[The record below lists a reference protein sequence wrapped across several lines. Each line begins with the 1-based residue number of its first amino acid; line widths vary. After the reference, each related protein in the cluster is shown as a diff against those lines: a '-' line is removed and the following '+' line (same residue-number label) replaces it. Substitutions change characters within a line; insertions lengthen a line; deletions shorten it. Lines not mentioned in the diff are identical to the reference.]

1 VEDPVLTIDAD
12 AHVIE
17 CERTWTYVE
26 QSQRDLMPRLADVTE
41 NGATK
46 QYWVLEGRSHGQ
58 QNVGLNTSKESREMA
73 DVEARL
79 RHMDEL
85 EIDVQV
91 LYPSLFLRPLTHRVD
106 TEIALCQSYNRW
118 MGDIWSQGHN
128 RLRWAAVL
136 PFKDMDAA
144 LKELRVAHD
153 NGACAVF
160 ARGIEEDMTLDN
172 PYFHPLYAAMS
183 EMNLPLGIH
192 AGNNSFFW
200 NDLFFDEGGYSR
212 AKLPVISA
220 FHVFLMSDINTRFPG
235 LRIGFIEAASQ
246 WISGAIHDMARRAER
261 RLKHPIDRT
270 SLVREH
276 NLYVA
281 CQTDDDLGYVLKY
294 AGEDNL
300 VIGTDYGHNDTATEI
315 EALRY
320 IKTQGDV
327 SPTAVAKIL
336 GDNAKALYG
345 L

>member
-1 VEDPVLTIDAD
+1 MMTIDSD

-26 QSQRDLMPRLADVTE
+26 QSARGLMPRLATDE
-41 NGATK
+41 QDGAKK

-58 QNVGLNTSKESREMA
+58 ANIGLNTSKESREMA

-91 LYPSLFLRPLTHRVD
+91 LYPSLFLRPLTHRTD
-106 TEIALCQSYNRW
+106 TEIALCRSYNRW
-118 MGDIWSQGHN
+118 MADIWSQGKG

-136 PFKDMDAA
+136 PFKDMDEA
-144 LKELRVAHD
+144 LKELRFAHD

-160 ARGIEEDMTLDN
+160 ARGIEDDRMLDD
-172 PYFHPLYAAMS
+172 PYFYRLYDAVS
-183 EMNLPLGIH
+183 DMNVPIGIH

-220 FHVFLMSDINTRFPG
+220 FHTFLMSDIATRFPR

-246 WISGAIHDMARRAER
+246 WIPGAIHDMARRMER
-261 RLKHPIDRT
+261 RLGHPLDRG

-276 NLYVA
+276 NLWVA
-281 CQTDDDLGYVLKY
+281 CQTDDDLLYVLKY
-294 AGEDNL
+294 AGDDNL

-320 IKTQGDV
+320 IKERGEV
-327 SPTAVAKIL
+327 SAMTISKIL
-336 GDNAKALYG
+336 GDNAQALYG